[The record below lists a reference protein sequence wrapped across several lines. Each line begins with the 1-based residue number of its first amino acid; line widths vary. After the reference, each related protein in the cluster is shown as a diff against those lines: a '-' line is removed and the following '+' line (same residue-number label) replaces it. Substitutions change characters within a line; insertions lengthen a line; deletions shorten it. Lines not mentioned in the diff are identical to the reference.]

1 MVKQEKIFCNIEPT
15 KNHIFLL
22 KVINRD
28 VIIAQPGQDMFPK
41 LDDTLQEKSKCSTD
55 STSAWQKAQDGVSA
69 MPKRNSFSF
78 VKTIRFK
85 ILNLRWLD
93 WIFWG

>member
-28 VIIAQPGQDMFPK
+28 VIIAQPGQDMFPE

-55 STSAWQKAQDGVSA
+55 STSALAESTGWCLSHAKTKQ
-69 MPKRNSFSF
+69 FF
-78 VKTIRFK
+78 VCKDNTV
-85 ILNLRWLD
+85 
-93 WIFWG
+93 